1 MPVAPAPAAGV
12 AHSYRYPPPDLSPG
26 VKALTH
32 KGGGC
37 GGAAAWLHVKHGL
50 HLLLGLQQWGEM
62 WRVTQWGGV
71 FPLPAPSPNLCLG
84 LLLPRNATHL
94 LFSMTYGPAGR
105 AEAQGDRKRTG
116 MLGDPSRIF
125 HSQGP

>member
-1 MPVAPAPAAGV
+1 MPAAPAPAAGV

-37 GGAAAWLHVKHGL
+37 GGAAAWLHVKHSL

-62 WRVTQWGGV
+62 WRVTQWGCLPSARSLPESAPGPLAPPERNSSSV
-71 FPLPAPSPNLCLG
+71 FHDLRPSW
-84 LLLPRNATHL
+84 
-94 LFSMTYGPAGR
+94 
-105 AEAQGDRKRTG
+105 
-116 MLGDPSRIF
+116 
-125 HSQGP
+125 